1 MGKDLKDLET
11 SPTTSSA
18 LTFTTIQRNTYKRLR
33 IANLIDNPCVDVV
46 FFIFMYSL
54 ILHYVRSKTQGFVK
68 QRCYIQITGRKR
80 KLMFFS
86 VCMTRNSYQ
95 MIVKVRQMEEFRIDF
110 SFYPLTLTRW
120 PLSGRKTLPVREK
133 RKTSGFEGYVANV
146 ASLD

>member
-33 IANLIDNPCVDVV
+33 IANSIDNPCVDVV
-46 FFIFMYSL
+46 FIFMYSL

-80 KLMFFS
+80 KLLFFS
-86 VCMTRNSYQ
+86 VCMIRNSYQ
-95 MIVKVRQMEEFRIDF
+95 VILKVRQMEEFRINF
-110 SFYPLTLTRW
+110 SLYPLTLTRW
-120 PLSGRKTLPVREK
+120 SSSLRKKVE
-133 RKTSGFEGYVANV
+133 EGIWI
-146 ASLD
+146 